1 MGGPAPQGLPG
12 AGHPRM
18 PLDRQAL
25 RPGNPP
31 RARPGLRFGPFGRH
45 SVSASGAA
53 QGRWSLRIGMGR
65 GRYQPSPQVL
75 PPDGVR
81 KAARRRNG
89 QGVVAVL
96 GHPTTPVVAA
106 SKGEDEMTSRT
117 RSDLQIESYL
127 GRVRTALR
135 GLTEREID
143 DILRELQSHVVELTD
158 EAGGNAEAALQS
170 LGDPLDLAKTYRS
183 ENQLTRAE
191 CSNSPLVILQGLRHA
206 STSRWGR
213 VLATALYLFGYAN
226 VVTLW
231 AAAIDKLSSP
241 SRAGI

>member
-1 MGGPAPQGLPG
+1 
-12 AGHPRM
+12 
-18 PLDRQAL
+18 
-25 RPGNPP
+25 
-31 RARPGLRFGPFGRH
+31 
-45 SVSASGAA
+45 
-53 QGRWSLRIGMGR
+53 
-65 GRYQPSPQVL
+65 
-75 PPDGVR
+75 
-81 KAARRRNG
+81 
-89 QGVVAVL
+89 
-96 GHPTTPVVAA
+96 
-106 SKGEDEMTSRT
+106 MTSRT

-231 AAAIDKLSSP
+231 AAAIYKLSSP
-241 SRAGI
+241 SRAGIWYTPGNVWSLVLVTSGNPPAGSRELMGWWLVPAAVVAGWIVRYLVDRIAQRWIRRYRLATAATEEGNK